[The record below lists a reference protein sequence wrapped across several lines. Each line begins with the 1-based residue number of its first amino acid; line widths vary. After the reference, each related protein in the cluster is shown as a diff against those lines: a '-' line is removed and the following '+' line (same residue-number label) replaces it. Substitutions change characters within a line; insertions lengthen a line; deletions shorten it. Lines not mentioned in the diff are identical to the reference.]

1 MLKTFAFAAALLA
14 AFFVTPSHAKDRVTT
29 VAYVCLAETDI
40 MELAA
45 LDERAGRTV
54 NDIFLLMQSQIRGNK
69 CFAFAP
75 MPFREIFVIYTYKD
89 ARGLHSE
96 VWRGLLPGGTTQTF
110 TIVALKL
117 NEDDA

>member
-1 MLKTFAFAAALLA
+1 MLKTFAVAALLA
-14 AFFVTPSHAKDRVTT
+14 AFFVTPSHAKDRVT
-29 VAYVCLAETDI
+29 
-40 MELAA
+40 
-45 LDERAGRTV
+45 TV